1 MELIPDVFFCLQ
13 VDGPITGGGGLV
25 SGWAYKWQ
33 LTVFMYL
40 SVSLEAVKPL
50 MKPLMMPVT
59 RALKKKL
66 LLGLYVLV
74 FKSWSR
80 QE

>member
-13 VDGPITGGGGLV
+13 VDGPITGGGGGLV

-40 SVSLEAVKPL
+40 SVSLEAVKPCQNL
-50 MKPLMMPVT
+50 
-59 RALKKKL
+59 AC
-66 LLGLYVLV
+66 Y
-74 FKSWSR
+74 
-80 QE
+80 

>member
-33 LTVFMYL
+33 LTVLMYL
-40 SVSLEAVKPL
+40 SVSLETVKPCQNL
-50 MKPLMMPVT
+50 ACYKGFEKEIIIRSLCNG
-59 RALKKKL
+59 LQKL
-66 LLGLYVLV
+66 VKTGV
-74 FKSWSR
+74 R
-80 QE
+80 M